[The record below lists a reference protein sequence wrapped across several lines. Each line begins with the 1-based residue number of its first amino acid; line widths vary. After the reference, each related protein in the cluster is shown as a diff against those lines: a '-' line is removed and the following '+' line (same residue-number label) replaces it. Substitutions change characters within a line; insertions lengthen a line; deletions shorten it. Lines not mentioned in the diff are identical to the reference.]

1 MEQRELQGVQAGS
14 VGRQLSAS
22 VTWSQQAGTV
32 LSRVRSAS
40 PQDLLFL
47 PQHSPGMAWSG
58 SWLGL
63 VHCSLGKKASG

>member
-47 PQHSPGMAWSG
+47 PQHSPGEIG
-58 SWLGL
+58 CSWLGL